1 MATYDPYKIQD
12 CITVEFEDGDIILER
27 SKLDIRTFGGNYKA
41 EHTVMEGE
49 TLSNIANQ
57 YYGDS
62 GYWPVIADINS
73 IYEPL
78 NDLVPGMILL
88 IP

>member
-1 MATYDPYKIQD
+1 MAYDPYDIKG
-12 CITVEFEDGDIILER
+12 CVTVEFDDGDIIIER
-27 SKLDIRTFGGNYKA
+27 SALDLNNSGQKFRGQ
-41 EHTVMEGE
+41 HTVLEGE
-49 TLSNIANQ
+49 TLASIAYQ

-62 GYWPVIADINS
+62 GYWVMIADVNS

-78 NDLVPGMILL
+78 NDLRAGMLLL

>member
-1 MATYDPYKIQD
+1 MSYDPYKPQN
-12 CITVEFEDGDIILER
+12 CVTVEFEDGDIILER
-27 SKLDIRTFGGNYKA
+27 QSAVLNVNQTFRA
-41 EHTVMEGE
+41 QHTVLEGE
-49 TLSNIANQ
+49 TLASIAYQ

-62 GYWPVIADINS
+62 GYWVIIADINS

-78 NDLVPGMILL
+78 DDLKAGMQLL

>member
-1 MATYDPYKIQD
+1 MAAFDPYKIQN
-12 CITVEFEDGDIILER
+12 CITVQFEDGDIILER
-27 SKLDIRTFGGNYKA
+27 SPISLNDRQRFRA
-41 EHTVMEGE
+41 EHTVLEGE
-49 TLSNIANQ
+49 TLASIANQ

-62 GYWPVIADINS
+62 GYWVMIADVNS

-78 NDLVPGMILL
+78 NDVVPGMLLL

>member
-1 MATYDPYKIQD
+1 MAFDPYKVQN
-12 CITVEFEDGDIILER
+12 CTTVQFEDGDIIIER
-27 SKLDIRTFGGNYKA
+27 PSISLDTSQNFRA
-41 EHTVMEGE
+41 EHTVLEGE
-49 TLSNIANQ
+49 TLASIANQ

-62 GYWPVIADINS
+62 GYWVMIADVNS

-78 NDLVPGMILL
+78 NDLVPGMLLL

>member
-1 MATYDPYKIQD
+1 MAYNPYDIKN
-12 CITVEFEDGDIILER
+12 CVTVEFDNGDIIVER
-27 SKLDIRTFGGNYKA
+27 PALDLHNSGQKFRGQ
-41 EHTVMEGE
+41 HTVLEGE
-49 TLSNIANQ
+49 TLASIAYQ

-62 GYWPVIADINS
+62 GYWIMIADINS

-78 NDLVPGMILL
+78 NDLKAGMLLL

>member
-1 MATYDPYKIQD
+1 MTYDPYKIQN
-12 CITVEFEDGDIILER
+12 CVTVQFDDGDIILER
-27 SKLDIRTFGGNYKA
+27 HSMALNPGQNFRA
-41 EHTVMEGE
+41 EHTVLEGE
-49 TLSNIANQ
+49 TLASIANQ

-62 GYWPVIADINS
+62 GYWVMIADVNS

-78 NDLVPGMILL
+78 NDLKPGMLLL

>member
-1 MATYDPYKIQD
+1 MAYDPYDINNSVV
-12 CITVEFEDGDIILER
+12 IEFDDGDIALER
-27 SKLDIRTFGGNYKA
+27 PSLNINSYGGTYKA
-41 EHTVMEGE
+41 QHTVLEGE
-49 TLSNIANQ
+49 TLQNIANQ

-62 GYWPVIADINS
+62 GYWVFIADINS

-78 NDLVPGMILL
+78 NDLRPGMLLL

>member
-1 MATYDPYKIQD
+1 MYDPYDVKS
-12 CITVEFEDGDIILER
+12 CLTVQYDDGDITLER
-27 SKLDIRTFGGNYKA
+27 PSANIKNYRGKFRYQ
-41 EHTVMEGE
+41 HTVLDGE
-49 TLSNIANQ
+49 TIMGIANQ

-62 GYWPVIADINS
+62 GYWVLIADINS